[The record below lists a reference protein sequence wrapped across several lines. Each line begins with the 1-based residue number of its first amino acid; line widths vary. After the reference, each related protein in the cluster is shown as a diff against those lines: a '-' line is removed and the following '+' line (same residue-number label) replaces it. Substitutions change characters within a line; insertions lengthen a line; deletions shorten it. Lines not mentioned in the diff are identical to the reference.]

1 MDVWSSSTC
10 VLDPD
15 CGPTPGLDIV
25 PFPKLDLSAF
35 APLRHSEILHGE
47 PVYHPLVELG
57 VQVLNK
63 PLLDLMPGATVN
75 HVPDLKAKPETSLP
89 SVSLVDFTPLSDLI
103 PPSDLVSAF
112 VPTYPVESS
121 PDITQQVDQFI
132 SEAQPH
138 LVPLIAPS
146 GAFCEPEYD
155 MVSLDQ
161 EALTPSAPALAPQG
175 SERGFPVVELELTG
189 PALDQSCDPGSEVVP
204 PCIGDLF
211 ASATVLDPIIDQPQS
226 TPLITIAD
234 SAEPVLARPVDQQR
248 SRSSPDL
255 TDEAGLQLEF
265 ATLAS
270 LQHVSNFLPQLD
282 PRPVPMFPPPVMSQQ
297 PEVGLNPADALDVA
311 PQTDFTLPV
320 NGQPESEL
328 DLSPIPLAEEESKHV
343 AQAANASKDEPSLP
357 EEVPSACLP

>member
-89 SVSLVDFTPLSDLI
+89 SVSLVDFAPLSDLI

-155 MVSLDQ
+155 MVSLGQ

-175 SERGFPVVELELTG
+175 SERGFLVVELELTG

-204 PCIGDLF
+204 PCIDDLF
-211 ASATVLDPIIDQPQS
+211 A
-226 TPLITIAD
+226 
-234 SAEPVLARPVDQQR
+234 
-248 SRSSPDL
+248 
-255 TDEAGLQLEF
+255 
-265 ATLAS
+265 
-270 LQHVSNFLPQLD
+270 
-282 PRPVPMFPPPVMSQQ
+282 
-297 PEVGLNPADALDVA
+297 
-311 PQTDFTLPV
+311 
-320 NGQPESEL
+320 
-328 DLSPIPLAEEESKHV
+328 
-343 AQAANASKDEPSLP
+343 
-357 EEVPSACLP
+357 